1 MTITQPGAAAPR
13 IAATARIR
21 LALRQFAVRSRPTA
35 QERAILYTAAP
46 RPAVF
51 TAALGGHPQSPTTR
65 W

>member
-1 MTITQPGAAAPR
+1 MTITQRGAAVPR

-35 QERAILYTAAP
+35 PERAILYAAP